1 MMSSEISYYR
11 RLNQIF
17 MSSAFFLQQKK
28 QVQSYLKQEVTE
40 SDREIP
46 DVFKVDDYLVSEL
59 DASENTKDSFREE
72 RAT

>member
-1 MMSSEISYYR
+1 MSSEF
-11 RLNQIF
+11 L
-17 MSSAFFLQQKK
+17 LQQKK

-59 DASENTKDSFREE
+59 NASENTKDSIREE
-72 RAT
+72 RTT

>member
-1 MMSSEISYYR
+1 MSI
-11 RLNQIF
+11 
-17 MSSAFFLQQKK
+17 AFSLQQKK

-59 DASENTKDSFREE
+59 DASENTKDSIGEE
-72 RAT
+72 RTT